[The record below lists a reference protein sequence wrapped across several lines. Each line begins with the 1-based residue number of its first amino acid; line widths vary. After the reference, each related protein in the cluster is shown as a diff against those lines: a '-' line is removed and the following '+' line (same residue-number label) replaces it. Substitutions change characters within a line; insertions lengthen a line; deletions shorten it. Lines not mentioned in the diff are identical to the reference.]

1 MLVSHRY
8 RFILIKTRKTAGSSL
23 EGLLQPLCVPDGFKV
38 KHTADEIITEAGI
51 VGARARGISDS
62 GYGAHMSAKAIRK
75 AVGAQAFEAFIK
87 IVPVRD
93 PFDKVVSWYWHVMPR
108 DTKERVAENFADAR
122 SLFRDWLRMRPEL
135 NTDEKFYSI
144 NKRPFDCFLV
154 RYEHLSEDIESLSRK
169 LGVPLDL
176 KSLPQWKTAT
186 RLHRDRDTAEYY
198 DKRTAD
204 IVRNK
209 FAYDFDNFG
218 YDRNSVHPARSHS
231 DAADSPA

>member
-1 MLVSHRY
+1 MLVSNRY

-23 EGLLQPLCVPDGFKV
+23 EGLLQPLCVPDGFQV
-38 KHTADEIITEAGI
+38 SHSADEIVTDAGI
-51 VGARARGISDS
+51 VGARAGGESSRGH
-62 GYGAHMSAKAIRK
+62 GAHMSAKGIRK
-75 AVGAQAFEAFIK
+75 AVGPGTFDSFTK

-93 PFDKVVSWYWHVMPR
+93 PFDKVVSWYWHVMPQ
-108 DTKERVAENFADAR
+108 DTKDRVSQDFADAR
-122 SLFRDWLRMRPEL
+122 SLFRDWLRMRPSL
-135 NTDEKFYSI
+135 NTDEKFYKVG
-144 NKRPFDCFLV
+144 KRPFDCFLV

-218 YDRNSVHPARSHS
+218 YDRNSVHPARSHA